1 VKRPTNS
8 TVAFTVRSKLFIYS
22 GCIDEK
28 RLVHRSTGALQFLSV
43 RLTGARCYPEVRQIL
58 LRVYDHQ
65 TPHAQFMI
73 EGVLDKHP

>member
-1 VKRPTNS
+1 MKRPTNS
-8 TVAFTVRSKLFIYS
+8 TVAFTVRSKLFLYS

-28 RLVHRSTGALQFLSV
+28 RLVHRSNGVLQFLSAF
-43 RLTGARCYPEVRQIL
+43 LTGADHYPEVRQIL

-73 EGVLDKHP
+73 EGVLEEAL